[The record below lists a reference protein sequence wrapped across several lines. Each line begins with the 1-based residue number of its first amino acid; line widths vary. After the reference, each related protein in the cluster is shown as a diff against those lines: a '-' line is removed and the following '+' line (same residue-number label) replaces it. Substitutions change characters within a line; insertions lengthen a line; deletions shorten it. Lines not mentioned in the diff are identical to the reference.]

1 MNKNSAIASLLLASV
16 AIGSAGHA
24 TLNVTPAIAQIVI
37 SEEFHVALEP
47 YGSWQHST
55 RWGEVWIPAQVSPDW
70 RPYTLG
76 HWVYASDYGW
86 YWASAAEE
94 AGWGLIT
101 YDYGRWVE
109 DDNFGWMWVP
119 GTQWGPGWVQWRRG
133 GGYVG

>member
-55 RWGEVWIPAQVSPDW
+55 RWGLAALYPWS
-70 RPYTLG
+70 LG
-76 HWVYASDYGW
+76 
-86 YWASAAEE
+86 
-94 AGWGLIT
+94 L
-101 YDYGRWVE
+101 R
-109 DDNFGWMWVP
+109 
-119 GTQWGPGWVQWRRG
+119 Q
-133 GGYVG
+133 